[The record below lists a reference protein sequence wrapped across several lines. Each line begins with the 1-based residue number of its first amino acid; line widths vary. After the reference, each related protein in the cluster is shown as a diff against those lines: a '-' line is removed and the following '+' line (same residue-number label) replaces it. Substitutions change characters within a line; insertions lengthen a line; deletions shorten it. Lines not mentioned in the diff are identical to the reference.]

1 MRRDTQIG
9 IILGIVILVII
20 GVFLSTRATD
30 NVTSLPD
37 LVMSEGARQKTEV
50 KKIDINGFF
59 KESKKAEPEEE
70 HVVDYSTEEDLLSE
84 ELVESTLPEMQPEAT
99 VVETSIEDTSLEGK
113 WEGVAEE
120 IVAEVEIVEDV
131 ENVDQEEAIEI
142 EEVHIAQDIPS
153 EENAVIL
160 DEDPETTTY
169 TSSRD
174 VVYYTVQSNDNL
186 FKIAR
191 KHYGYG
197 KKWAKIFE
205 ANRDSMSDSNSLY
218 VGQELLI
225 PDIKIEKEVSDNII
239 RPVSGSLN
247 NRSSRTSNVDTHTVE
262 AGDTLYRIAEKYYD
276 NPGEWTKIL
285 EANEDTIE
293 DEGSLIKGQ
302 VIIIPRL
309 Q

>member
-160 DEDPETTTY
+160 DEDSETTTY

-191 KHYGYG
+191 KHYGDG

-247 NRSSRTSNVDTHTVE
+247 NRRSRSSNVDTHTVE

-293 DEGSLIKGQ
+293 DEGSLRKGQ

>member
-50 KKIDINGFF
+50 KKIDIDGFF

-70 HVVDYSTEEDLLSE
+70 QVVEYYSEDTLISE
-84 ELVESTLPEMQPEAT
+84 EPVETTQLEMQPEAT
-99 VVETSIEDTSLEGK
+99 IVDTSNEDTSLEGK

-120 IVAEVEIVEDV
+120 ILAEVELVEDV
-131 ENVDQEEAIEI
+131 EIEDQEEAIEI
-142 EEVHIAQDIPS
+142 EEVQIAQDIPS
-153 EENAVIL
+153 EESIVIL
-160 DEDPETTTY
+160 EEDSETTSY
-169 TSSRD
+169 TSSTD
-174 VVYYTVQSNDNL
+174 VVYYKVQSNDNL

-191 KHYGYG
+191 KHYGDG
-197 KKWAKIFE
+197 QKWARIFE
-205 ANRDSMSDSNSLY
+205 ANRDIMPDSNSLY

-225 PDIKIEKEVSDNII
+225 PDITIEKEESDNII
-239 RPVSGSLN
+239 RTVSGSFDN
-247 NRSSRTSNVDTHTVE
+247 MRSSNVDTHTVE
-262 AGDTLYRIAEKYYD
+262 AGDTLYRIAKKYYD
-276 NPGEWTKIL
+276 NPGKWTKIL

-293 DEGSLIKGQ
+293 DEGSLRKGQ

>member
-113 WEGVAEE
+113 WEGVA
-120 IVAEVEIVEDV
+120 
-131 ENVDQEEAIEI
+131 
-142 EEVHIAQDIPS
+142 
-153 EENAVIL
+153 
-160 DEDPETTTY
+160 
-169 TSSRD
+169 
-174 VVYYTVQSNDNL
+174 
-186 FKIAR
+186 
-191 KHYGYG
+191 
-197 KKWAKIFE
+197 
-205 ANRDSMSDSNSLY
+205 
-218 VGQELLI
+218 
-225 PDIKIEKEVSDNII
+225 
-239 RPVSGSLN
+239 
-247 NRSSRTSNVDTHTVE
+247 
-262 AGDTLYRIAEKYYD
+262 
-276 NPGEWTKIL
+276 
-285 EANEDTIE
+285 
-293 DEGSLIKGQ
+293 
-302 VIIIPRL
+302 
-309 Q
+309 

>member
-70 HVVDYSTEEDLLSE
+70 HVVDYSSEEDLLSE
-84 ELVESTLPEMQPEAT
+84 ELVESMQPEAT

-120 IVAEVEIVEDV
+120 IVGDLEI
-131 ENVDQEEAIEI
+131 VDQEEAIEI
-142 EEVHIAQDIPS
+142 EEDS
-153 EENAVIL
+153 
-160 DEDPETTTY
+160 ETTTY
-169 TSSRD
+169 TSPRN

-191 KHYGYG
+191 KHYGDG
-197 KKWAKIFE
+197 QKWAKIFE
-205 ANRDSMSDSNSLY
+205 ANRDSMPNSNSLY

-225 PDIKIEKEVSDNII
+225 PDIKIEKEENDDII
-239 RPVSGSLN
+239 RTVSESLDN
-247 NRSSRTSNVDTHTVE
+247 MRSSNVDTHTVE
-262 AGDTLYRIAEKYYD
+262 AGDTLYRIAKKYYD
-276 NPGEWTKIL
+276 NPGKWTKIL

-293 DEGSLIKGQ
+293 DEGSLRKGQ

>member
-30 NVTSLPD
+30 NVTALPD
-37 LVMSEGARQKTEV
+37 LVMSEGARQKTDV

-59 KESKKAEPEEE
+59 KESKKAESEEE
-70 HVVDYSTEEDLLSE
+70 NFVEYSSEETLISE
-84 ELVESTLPEMQPEAT
+84 ELVESTQLEMQLEET
-99 VVETSIEDTSLEGK
+99 VVDTSSEDTSLEGK

-120 IVAEVEIVEDV
+120 IVDEPEIVAEAEIVE
-131 ENVDQEEAIEI
+131 QEEAIEK
-142 EEVHIAQDIPS
+142 VQIAQDIPY
-153 EENAVIL
+153 EESVVIPE
-160 DEDPETTTY
+160 EDSQS
-169 TSSRD
+169 TSSTE
-174 VVYYTVQSNDNL
+174 VVYYKVQSNDNL

-191 KHYGYG
+191 KHYGDG
-197 KKWAKIFE
+197 QKWAKIFE
-205 ANRDSMSDSNSLY
+205 ANRDSMPNPNSLY

-225 PDIKIEKEVSDNII
+225 PDITIEKEVNDNVLRTVSRSLDNR
-239 RPVSGSLN
+239 RPG
-247 NRSSRTSNVDTHTVE
+247 NVDTHTVE
-262 AGDTLYRIAEKYYD
+262 AGDTLYRIAEQYYD

-293 DEGSLIKGQ
+293 DEGSLKKGQ

-309 Q
+309 